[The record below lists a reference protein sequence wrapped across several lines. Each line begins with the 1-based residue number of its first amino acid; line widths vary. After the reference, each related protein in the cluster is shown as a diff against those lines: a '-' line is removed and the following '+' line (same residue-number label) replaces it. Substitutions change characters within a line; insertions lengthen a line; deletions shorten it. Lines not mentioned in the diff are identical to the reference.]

1 MLRFMKNKILIPLLV
16 VGALAAFFSFKY
28 SGGDQSSE
36 EKKALVQ
43 STVMKAIKDG
53 HYSPRDL
60 NDSFSYSVYNK
71 VLEELDGEKKFFTQE
86 DINKLEKYKYQ
97 IDDEIKAGSIEFYKE
112 MSSIFAKRLD
122 EADSFAEQLLR
133 VPFTFTSD
141 DSIQLNGEK
150 INWASNDDALKA
162 RWHEYLK
169 YRVLAKYVDLKKD
182 QEKKK
187 EDKKNKDKTK
197 SDAELEA
204 EARKGILKNEQ
215 YVFKRWHKLQDND
228 MYTLYVNAIAHTEDP
243 HTDYFPPKDKERF
256 DEAMSGAFY
265 GIGAQ
270 LKPDGDK
277 IKVQAIITGSP
288 CWKQGELK
296 AGDEITKVAQGDK
309 EPVDVQGYDLEDVVQ
324 LIRGPKGS
332 EVRLTVKRVNGSV
345 GVVPIIRGE
354 VMLEDVFAK
363 SAIIKSKDGPIGYI
377 YLPEF
382 YADFNHVNSRRCSED
397 VAIEVKK
404 LKTAGVKGIILDLRN
419 NGGGSLS
426 DVVDMAGIFVG
437 GGPVVQVRSSDAA
450 PMTLPAPNR
459 APIYD
464 GPMAVMVNQN
474 SASASEIMAAALQD
488 YKRAVIVGSP
498 TYGKGT
504 VQRVEDLDAFIDP
517 VTRMRMA
524 SDSKSGGSIGSLKI
538 TMQKFYRVNGGST
551 QLRGVTPDIILPD
564 PYALI
569 DLGERHDKSALKW
582 DEIPPANYTP
592 TNSVGNV
599 ANLEA
604 LSRTRTNSN
613 QTFNVIQET
622 AERLKKQEEDNT
634 VSLNEQ
640 KFRKEQDDI
649 NATSKKLEDL
659 QKKTTAFEF
668 SNPKDDL
675 TRVNADSASIA
686 KNKEWLKALGKDIYI
701 SETVNIVD
709 DMMKSEMKVN
719 MATGMK

>member
-1 MLRFMKNKILIPLLV
+1 MKNKILIPLLV